1 MLRNFRDFFPL
12 GQFGRGKLLALTLFS
27 SPLFRRGWKGGKTP
41 LAFLHVEEGPPFF
54 GSCFGWQPKKEEKR
68 RNYRCTFPSSFF
80 FAAEGGK
87 KGWSSVGTA
96 RVYKEVL
103 GETAEEGREIYAAAG
118 DTRKGKKGIFGWKG
132 GK

>member
-12 GQFGRGKLLALTLFS
+12 GQLGRGKLLALTLFS
-27 SPLFRRGWKGGKTP
+27 SPLFPSWVERGENALGIPACGGRT
-41 LAFLHVEEGPPFF
+41 PFF
-54 GSCFGWQPKKEEKR
+54 WKLLRLAAKKKKKKDAIIAALFLPLSFSR
-68 RNYRCTFPSSFF
+68 RR
-80 FAAEGGK
+80 GK

-96 RVYKEVL
+96 RMYKEVL